1 MGPGGKQKNDMAD
14 FKFTCTHCGQEIEC
28 DELWSGHEIQ
38 CPTCHGQLVVP
49 PKPDAPPHAA
59 FASAAPRQARLS
71 IGQSQAQ
78 RSSAEKPIPPQV
90 AALEQKLMQ
99 ARTGQKG
106 GAMKWVTVGAVVVVC
121 GVAGYLG
128 YPYISKA
135 LAKRGEAAPEAGN
148 AATQQVAGATAAE
161 GAPAAPAEP
170 APPKEAPI
178 VVPTW
183 TLDLEKAAIPAGKVN
198 GTISGTNFLAE
209 TALCTDQVLRLSQG
223 APASPDRE
231 ILVYLRLNRGESPT
245 GRTWTVSQD
254 MRGRTVP
261 QVVKRWKN
269 NPKYA
274 PLSKTFG
281 SGYAMKLSLGEV
293 TNGVLPGKI
302 FVALPDP
309 EQSVVAGAFTA
320 TTTLA
325 DASGA
330 GSANPIEAPNLTV
343 PPPASGGAE
352 RSSFDKRYGGPRQPV
367 PPPPGRRQ

>member
-1 MGPGGKQKNDMAD
+1 MAD

-49 PKPDAPPHAA
+49 PKPDAPGPSASDVPPHAA
-59 FASAAPRQARLS
+59 FASAAPRQSRLS
-71 IGQSQAQ
+71 IGQSQAG
-78 RSSAEKPIPPQV
+78 RSAASKPLAPQA
-90 AALEQKLMQ
+90 AALEQKLMR
-99 ARTGQKG
+99 ARAGQKS
-106 GAMKWVTVGAVVVVC
+106 GAMKWVTIGAVVIVC

-128 YPYISKA
+128 YPYLSKA

-148 AATQQVAGATAAE
+148 AATQQVAGATATE

-170 APPKEAPI
+170 TPPKEPPI
-178 VVPTW
+178 VAPTW
-183 TLDLEKAAIPAGKVN
+183 TLELEKATIPAGKVN
-198 GTISGTNFLAE
+198 GTISSNDFVAE
-209 TALCTDQVLRLSQG
+209 TAWCTDQVLRLSQG
-223 APASPDRE
+223 APTSPDRE
-231 ILVYLRLNRGESPT
+231 LLVYLRLNRGESPT

-254 MRGRTVP
+254 MRGRGVP

-309 EQSVVAGAFTA
+309 EQSVVAGTFTA

-330 GSANPIEAPNLTV
+330 VSASPVEAPNLEV
-343 PPPASGGAE
+343 PPPAPGGAQ
-352 RSSFDKRYGGPRQPV
+352 RSSFDRRYGGPRQPA
-367 PPPPGRRQ
+367 PPPPGPRQ